1 MIKIFKMANGED
13 IIGTVENKPHW
24 RDSVHKITD
33 PYYIIEIQDEYGRV
47 VTKLSNLLAL
57 SDDTMIEID
66 KDQIITSFNA
76 KNIIVEYYN
85 KVKVL
90 RSSDKLEQK
99 VVDAIQ
105 ELDSISNGDN
115 ELDNMLIFDKS
126 KMN

>member
-13 IIGTVENKPHW
+13 IIGAVENKPHW

-105 ELDSISNGDN
+105 ELDSITNGDN
-115 ELDNMLIFDKS
+115 ELDNMLILDKS

>member
-57 SDDTMIEID
+57 SDDTVIEID

-105 ELDSISNGDN
+105 ELDSINAGDN

-126 KMN
+126 KLN

>member
-47 VTKLSNLLAL
+47 VTLVSYLLAL

-105 ELDSISNGDN
+105 ELDSINAGDN

-126 KMN
+126 KLN

>member
-105 ELDSISNGDN
+105 ELDSITNGDN
-115 ELDNMLIFDKS
+115 ELDNMLILDKS

>member
-105 ELDSISNGDN
+105 ELDNISNGDN
-115 ELDNMLIFDKS
+115 ELDNMLILDKS
-126 KMN
+126 KLN

>member
-105 ELDSISNGDN
+105 ELDSINNEDN

>member
-13 IIGTVENKPHW
+13 IIGSVEDKPHW
-24 RDSVHKITD
+24 RDSLHKITD

-57 SDDTMIEID
+57 SDDTKIEID
-66 KDQIITSFNA
+66 KDQIITSFAA
-76 KNIIVEYYN
+76 KAIIVEYYN
-85 KVKVL
+85 KIKIL

-105 ELDSISNGDN
+105 ELDSINTGDN
-115 ELDNMLIFDKS
+115 ELDNILIFDKN
-126 KMN
+126 KLN